1 MIIYHTVLFDA
12 NVLYPAPMRDV
23 LMQFAAAD
31 LFKAKW
37 SADIHRD
44 PVLLVRTRELVDKGE
59 PLLQGHSGNHDLLE
73 QIPLLFEE

>member
-12 NVLYPAPMRDV
+12 NVLYPASMRDV

-44 PVLLVRTRELVDKGE
+44 PVLLVRTRELVVGYHFISNRNGVFFPYYFSTE
-59 PLLQGHSGNHDLLE
+59 LLGN
-73 QIPLLFEE
+73 